1 MPLDDI
7 DREILDLLRDNARQS
22 ATAIAANVGLTP
34 GAIRRRISNLEQEGV
49 IVHYTVVLDH
59 DKVGPSVEAYVEL
72 SFSGSADVQAIL
84 EGAISLPEVREA
96 STLAGDPDALVRL
109 RVDDADH
116 LRDTVIKLR
125 QMKHVTGSKTLF
137 ALGRMRHVSEGRST
151 RSSKSSRRQ
160 KARPAKKRSAR
171 TDG

>member
-1 MPLDDI
+1 MALDEI
-7 DREILDLLRDNARQS
+7 DRKILELLRDNARRS
-22 ATAIAANVGLTP
+22 ATSMATHVGLTP
-34 GAIRRRISNLEQEGV
+34 GAIRRRIANLEEEGV
-49 IVHYTVVLDH
+49 IDHYTVVLDH

-84 EGAISLPEVREA
+84 ERAISWPEVREA

-125 QMKHVTGSKTLF
+125 QMQHVTGSKTLF
-137 ALGRMRHVSEGRST
+137 ALGRMRHVSERQP
-151 RSSKSSRRQ
+151 SRRPSRGARSP
-160 KARPAKKRSAR
+160 KAVNR
-171 TDG
+171 

>member
-7 DREILDLLRDNARQS
+7 DRRILELLGENARQS
-22 ATAIAANVGLTP
+22 ATAISSHVALTP
-34 GAIRRRISNLEQEGV
+34 GAVRRRIAKLDEEGV
-49 IVHYTVVLDH
+49 IARYTVVLDH

-84 EGAISLPEVREA
+84 EEAVSWPEVREA

-125 QMKHVTGSKTLF
+125 QLKHVTGSKTLF
-137 ALGRMRHVSEGRST
+137 ALGRMRHLSERPA
-151 RSSKSSRRQ
+151 RRR
-160 KARPAKKRSAR
+160 KARR
-171 TDG
+171 